1 MRRTFQILALLLIVV
16 GAIFAAQGADLLGG
30 SMMTGDRRWLIIGI
44 IMFVAGLLL
53 AQFTLLRRR

>member
-1 MRRTFQILALLLIVV
+1 MLVVV
-16 GAIFAAQGADLLGG
+16 GAVFAAQGADVLGG

-44 IMFVAGLLL
+44 VMVVAGLLI